1 MADAALEKCSV
12 VYSCLTRTSQTKPC
26 ETATSMCSCSS
37 EASAGFLTAV
47 GGLRRLRPE
56 GWDAEPAQA
65 SRAYCALSTAS
76 PVFRCPVVQVF
87 LGAQRECQTAAAEGG
102 LTTKRK
108 DPAWGVSLRHLAV
121 TLTGPI
127 QREGNGTPP
136 LGAVSEDG
144 GIVLYK
150 CHRLLLSCTSCLLA
164 PTEQLLGTKSQTG
177 SWEWTGAGT
186 ARQEAV
192 RETLAASVQGGR
204 LRGPQPQ

>member
-1 MADAALEKCSV
+1 M
-12 VYSCLTRTSQTKPC
+12 
-26 ETATSMCSCSS
+26 
-37 EASAGFLTAV
+37 
-47 GGLRRLRPE
+47 
-56 GWDAEPAQA
+56 
-65 SRAYCALSTAS
+65 
-76 PVFRCPVVQVF
+76 FRCPLVQVF

-108 DPAWGVSLRHLAV
+108 DPAWGVSLCHLAV

-127 QREGNGTPP
+127 QREGNWTPP

-144 GIVLYK
+144 WIVLYK

-164 PTEQLLGTKSQTG
+164 LIEQLLGTKSQTG

-192 RETLAASVQGGR
+192 RETLAASVQGSR
-204 LRGPQPQ
+204 LRGPQPHIADSSLTLLSSSC